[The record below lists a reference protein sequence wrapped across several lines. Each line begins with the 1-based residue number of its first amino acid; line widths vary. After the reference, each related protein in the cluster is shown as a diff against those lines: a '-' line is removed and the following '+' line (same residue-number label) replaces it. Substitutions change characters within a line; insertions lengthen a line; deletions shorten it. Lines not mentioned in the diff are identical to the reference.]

1 MFVSLDRT
9 LPVVVLVAGH
19 AGTGKTRFSKQLMA
33 RAVALRRP
41 MVFLDK
47 IGRGFSER
55 SVEDAFNDEAHRNLV
70 IDGIEMMIL
79 GKVPEMVVLD
89 YSAEA
94 LDGP

>member
-1 MFVSLDRT
+1 
-9 LPVVVLVAGH
+9 
-19 AGTGKTRFSKQLMA
+19 MA

-55 SVEDAFNDEAHRNLV
+55 SIEDAFNDEAHRNLV

-94 LDGP
+94 LDGPLVEASNEHEPICMGSCSFWPTSCYPPT